1 MTTQLPQP
9 CLPSLFSIG
18 PHCLLGSR
26 LCCLCCKLPSSPP
39 LHSAWAQR
47 SRTPVCVPK
56 GSGDILGPWLTT
68 PLSFRLCR
76 PLRPAF
82 PLPCLQASHVV
93 SPQQGCISSQ
103 APALRAAPSVSPVLS
118 GLALATVSLAPA
130 GCLIHGETTGARAG
144 SELRARDFE
153 SQALP
158 CIQFSSV
165 AQACPTLQPHG
176 LQHARLPCPSPTPGA
191 YSNSC
196 PLSR

>member
-56 GSGDILGPWLTT
+56 GSGGILGPWLTT

-130 GCLIHGETTGARAG
+130 GCLIHGKRQAHGLDQS
-144 SELRARDFE
+144 SELGTLNPR
-153 SQALP
+153 L
-158 CIQFSSV
+158 CHVFSSV
-165 AQACPTLQPHG
+165 QLLRHV
-176 LQHARLPCPSPTPGA
+176 RLCNPMDCSTPGF
-191 YSNSC
+191 
-196 PLSR
+196 PVHHQLLELTQTHVH